1 MILTL
6 SKFIIGSYFSHN
18 IKLKNA
24 ILKIVWYWQ
33 DIWVRYLGRSG
44 YDLAKA
50 LGVTP
55 QSLYV
60 ASGHTEGDD
69 TIKSK

>member
-1 MILTL
+1 M
-6 SKFIIGSYFSHN
+6 G
-18 IKLKNA
+18 
-24 ILKIVWYWQ
+24 
-33 DIWVRYLGRSG
+33 YLVRSG

-60 ASGHTEGDD
+60 ASGHIEADD
-69 TIKSK
+69 TIKSIDIEQLCK